1 MLKISLFLCG
11 LLALA
16 PQAAAEEDF
25 FNLEEE
31 PAASVAVATDKKPE
45 PDFKAEKTKEPAEDK
60 GIFSFLNFSFG
71 KKKPEV
77 KVDASP
83 EETVLQKLTRM
94 AGEGDINSQLSLG
107 YMYLYGEDGVSVDYK
122 KAFDYY
128 KMAADQ
134 NDNVAVNNLGS
145 LYFSGIGTE
154 ADPAKAMEMFKK
166 ASDLGNNE
174 ATLNLAFLY
183 LSGQGGEKDHRK
195 AIQLLAKAA
204 DAGNP
209 TAEFMIGYAYYKGYL
224 VEKNYLKAFNYI
236 VDSANAGYDEALN
249 VLSELYINGLGT
261 PKNYGNAVRALN
273 KAVAQ
278 GNVDAMVSLGSILA
292 IGEKYPQ
299 DIYTAHIMFN
309 LAAVRGAEDAAEKR
323 DTLESKL
330 PIENLLQ
337 AQAAAEQFVEKPSEL
352 TIYIHKTFGPNIKSY
367 IDAGLKRKN

>member
-11 LLALA
+11 ILSLI
-16 PQAAAEEDF
+16 PQAFAQEDF
-25 FNLEEE
+25 FSLEEE
-31 PAASVAVATDKKPE
+31 PAVSTSAAEEKKTE
-45 PDFKAEKTKEPAEDK
+45 AKAEEKEDK

-94 AGEGDINSQLSLG
+94 AAAGDINSQLSLG
-107 YMYLYGEDGVSVDYK
+107 YMYLYGEDGVDVDYK

-154 ADPAKAMEMFKK
+154 TNPAKAMEMFQK
-166 ASDLGNNE
+166 ASDMGNNE

-183 LSGQGGEKDHRK
+183 LSGQGGEVDHRK
-195 AIQLLAKAA
+195 ALQLLVKAA

-209 TAEFMIGYAYYKGYL
+209 TAEFMVGYAYYKGYL
-224 VEKNYLKAFNYI
+224 LEKNNMKAFKY
-236 VDSANAGYDEALN
+236 VVASANAGYDEAQN
-249 VLSELYINGLGT
+249 ILSELFVNGYGT
-261 PKNYGNAVRALN
+261 PKNYGNAVQWLHRS
-273 KAVAQ
+273 VSQ
-278 GNVDAMVSLGSILA
+278 GNVDAMMSLGDILA
-292 IGEKYPQ
+292 VGEKYPR
-299 DIYTAHIMFN
+299 DVYTAHIMYN

-323 DTLESKL
+323 DALEGTL

-337 AQAAAEQFVEKPSEL
+337 AQSAAEKFVEQPSEL
-352 TIYIHKTFGPNIKSY
+352 TVYIQKTFGQNIKHY
-367 IDAGLKRKN
+367 IDIGLKPKRQSH

>member
-11 LLALA
+11 LLVLTS
-16 PQAAAEEDF
+16 PAAAEEDF
-25 FNLEEE
+25 FSLEEE
-31 PAASVAVATDKKPE
+31 TAPVTDSVKEQKPE
-45 PDFKAEKTKEPAEDK
+45 NNFKAEKTKEPEEDK

-77 KVDASP
+77 KVDAGP

-94 AGEGDINSQLSLG
+94 AGEGDVNSQLSLG
-107 YMYLYGEDGVSVDYK
+107 YMYLYGEDGVGVDYN
-122 KAFDYY
+122 KAFEYY

-154 ADPAKAMEMFKK
+154 ADPQMAMNMFQK

-183 LSGQGGEKDHRK
+183 LSGQGGEKDHRT
-195 AIQLLAKAA
+195 AIRLLSKAA
-204 DAGNP
+204 EAGNP

-224 VEKNYLKAFNYI
+224 VEKNYIKAFNYI

-249 VLSELYINGLGT
+249 ILSELFINGYGT
-261 PKNYGNAVRALN
+261 PKNYGNAVKALN

-278 GNVDAMVSLGSILA
+278 GNVEAMMSLGSILA

-323 DTLESKL
+323 DTLETKL

-337 AQAAAEQFVEKPSEL
+337 AQAAAEKFVEQPSEL
-352 TIYIHKTFGPNIKSY
+352 TVYIHKTFGPNIKAYLNS
-367 IDAGLKRKN
+367 GHNKK